1 MAVQRTTSHD
11 SSTEKEYATHVEG
24 EADMEEYVSLFPL
37 LANKSLEERQQIET
51 KLKRKLDWAFL
62 PVVTLMLLMGYLD
75 RINVA
80 NARLAGMQD
89 DLHMSDTMWS
99 AGISLFYVGYIVTQ
113 LPATVYLAKGLPRWQ
128 MPAYVIAWSVI
139 TACMAA
145 MTSGWSFLVCRFMVG
160 VAEGPFLPMVSL
172 MTSSWYTKEE
182 APLRMAIW
190 HAGNIASNIFSGLLA
205 AGILENMNGLAG
217 MRAWQWFVIIE
228 GIVGLFVAI
237 MGFWCIPNFPHN
249 TGTYFMTAEMSE
261 MAQYRMVVSAG
272 GRSED
277 DEGGAWEGVKLACKD
292 PFTWIYTVL
301 HFGLIVALSFKDFFP
316 SIVKTLGYSNLMTY
330 LIQAPPYIFAYLAT
344 CVISW
349 SWGRHMEHCWHI
361 IGSTVACIVGVV
373 IMISTLNAGAR
384 YFGMFLLCAGPFVGL
399 NIHIPWETTNV
410 ARPRTKRGALV
421 AITNCIASVSHWFT
435 PYFFLRSQEPRY
447 QNGGILIIAGCVMG
461 IAGCL
466 VCKWYV
472 KRLNKKM
479 DEHEAANNLPKRWRQ
494 PDVFAGIGLVGIS
507 VFQDHLL
514 PREDFARRHNPRL
527 VNERRSRMLACTLCH
542 NRKVRCEVDAESNT
556 CITCKAAGV
565 ECIPRTRKRRR
576 GGAAPMTQQLS
587 NNESHNYSNQQTQ
600 HVSQSSGAGI
610 VMPMEHASY
619 QTPSTTQS
627 TTYIGR
633 GHYVTDDDEID
644 ETSARAFA
652 PAKIKVGPHASTQRE
667 TLVLWKALDIPPLA
681 ARQSLLSAFLDYCNL
696 WTPVLEQKDIHEL
709 SHFEQEPT
717 SLLLAQSLWLAG
729 SRVTSSPS
737 VVAFA
742 SSDDFYH
749 RAKTV
754 FWSGVETDGLS
765 AIKASLMLQWTIEGN
780 TTKAVVKFGD
790 SLISVAHG
798 RPRVINLDDSD
809 VQPPIPSDF
818 PDSQFAFQL
827 FSAWV
832 DICQV
837 LGDISSCCIRRH
849 MSRTKRLYIESS
861 LYRWATSLPQDLQ
874 VAPSNQSTHG
884 YLATSQNLPARQLY
898 LPYFTSLIVF
908 SRMQPAHSGGSA
920 TATLAAS
927 FVARIFEDFLARDE
941 IKVLAPISTRYC
953 LISSMALVSVMPN
966 KRLWD
971 AVQPDLEILQL
982 ALAEL
987 SKRWRS
993 AIGASRALQN
1003 AINKRQQRAPSST
1016 AHFRVDYK
1024 GSLEYFKMIDLGY
1037 CRIWSTIS
1045 QQMSS
1050 GSSPMAAQ
1058 EQIPEPV
1065 PLPGSNALATD
1076 TFMDPGEALDM
1087 GAFQFEHV

>member
-1 MAVQRTTSHD
+1 MAVQRTASHA
-11 SSTEKEYATHVEG
+11 SSVEKQSATHIEG
-24 EADMEEYVSLFPL
+24 EAAVDEYLSLFPL
-37 LANKSLEERQQIET
+37 LADKSLEERKKIEK
-51 KLKRKLDWAFL
+51 KLKRKLDWVFL

-128 MPAYVIAWSVI
+128 MPAYVIAWSVV

-145 MTSGWSFLVCRFMVG
+145 MTSGKSFLVCRFMVG
-160 VAEGPFLPMVSL
+160 LAEGPFLPMVSL

-205 AGILENMNGLAG
+205 AGVLENMNGIAG

-228 GIVGLFVAI
+228 GIVGLLVAA

-249 TGTYFMTAEMSE
+249 TGTYFMNAEMSE
-261 MAQYRMVVSAG
+261 MAQYRMIVSAG

-330 LIQAPPYIFAYLAT
+330 LIQAPPYVFAYLAT
-344 CVISW
+344 CAISW
-349 SWGRHMEHCWHI
+349 SSGRYVEHCWHI
-361 IGSTVACIVGVV
+361 IGTTVACIIGVG
-373 IMISTLNAGAR
+373 IMISTLNPGAR

-447 QNGGILIIAGCVMG
+447 QNGGILIIAGCIMG

-466 VCKWYV
+466 VCK
-472 KRLNKKM
+472 
-479 DEHEAANNLPKRWRQ
+479 
-494 PDVFAGIGLVGIS
+494 
-507 VFQDHLL
+507 
-514 PREDFARRHNPRL
+514 
-527 VNERRSRMLACTLCH
+527 C
-542 NRKVRCEVDAESNT
+542 
-556 CITCKAAGV
+556 
-565 ECIPRTRKRRR
+565 PRTRKRRR
-576 GGAAPMTQQLS
+576 VGAAPAAQPDQNG
-587 NNESHNYSNQQTQ
+587 NNDYNTRN
-600 HVSQSSGAGI
+600 SQDGMDVPI
-610 VMPMEHASY
+610 EHAPY
-619 QTPSTTQS
+619 QTPSTVS
-627 TTYIGR
+627 R
-633 GHYVTDDDEID
+633 GHYVADDDEID
-644 ETSARAFA
+644 ETSARAFE
-652 PAKIKVGPHASTQRE
+652 PAKIRVGPHASTQKE

-696 WTPVLEQKDIHEL
+696 WTPVLEPKDIHEL
-709 SHFEQEPT
+709 SCFDQEKT
-717 SLLLAQSLWLAG
+717 SMLLAQSLWLAG
-729 SRVTSSPS
+729 SRVTNSPS

-749 RAKTV
+749 RAKAV
-754 FWSGVETDGLS
+754 FWSGLETDGLS
-765 AIKASLMLQWTIEGN
+765 AIKASLMLQWYNPQAPEHVSFDNSGFWLKIGVGIAHQIGLHKEPPLGSSR
-780 TTKAVVKFGD
+780 AIRRRLWWSLVARD

-798 RPRVINLDDSD
+798 RPRVITLDDSD
-809 VQPPIPSDF
+809 VQPPVATDF
-818 PDSQFAFQL
+818 PDSLFAFQL

-832 DICQV
+832 DICTV
-837 LGDISSCCIRRH
+837 LGDISSCCMRRH
-849 MSRTKRLYIESS
+849 MSRTKRLYIVNS
-861 LYRWATSLPQDLQ
+861 LCRWTTSLPQELW
-874 VAPSNQSTHG
+874 VAPS
-884 YLATSQNLPARQLY
+884 SQPPHSYFANSHNLPARQLY
-898 LPYFTSLIVF
+898 LPYFTSLIVL
-908 SRMQPAHSGGSA
+908 SRMQHSAGSLSV

-953 LISSMALVSVMPN
+953 LISSMALVSVMPD
-966 KRLWD
+966 KRLWV
-971 AVQPDLEILQL
+971 AVQSDLDILQL
-982 ALAEL
+982 ALTEL

-1003 AINKRQQRAPSST
+1003 AINKRRQRTGSST
-1016 AHFRVDYK
+1016 AELRMDS
-1024 GSLEYFKMIDLGY
+1024 GNSLEYFKMIDLGY
-1037 CRIWSTIS
+1037 CRIWSTLS
-1045 QQMSS
+1045 QQLS
-1050 GSSPMAAQ
+1050 SSPLAIQ
-1058 EQIPEPV
+1058 EQISVSEPIQ
-1065 PLPGSNALATD
+1065 PPSNALEAGP
-1076 TFMDPGEALDM
+1076 FMDSGEAWDM
-1087 GAFQFEHV
+1087 GTIQFEHVENWILNDGFLFDP

>member
-1 MAVQRTTSHD
+1 MAIQRMTTHD
-11 SSTEKEYATHVEG
+11 SSAEKEYVTHIEG
-24 EADMEEYVSLFPL
+24 EAVMDEYLSLFPL

-51 KLKRKLDWAFL
+51 KLKRKLDWVFL

-128 MPAYVIAWSVI
+128 MPAYVIAWSVV

-190 HAGNIASNIFSGLLA
+190 HACNIASNIFSGLLA

-228 GIVGLFVAI
+228 GIVGLFVAAL
-237 MGFWCIPNFPHN
+237 GFWCIPNFPHN
-249 TGTYFMTAEMSE
+249 TGTYFMTPEMSE

-349 SWGRHMEHCWHI
+349 SSGRHMEHCWHI
-361 IGSTVACIVGVV
+361 IGSTAACIVGVV

-472 KRLNKKM
+472 KRLNKEM
-479 DEHEAANNLPKRWRQ
+479 DEDEAANNLPKRW
-494 PDVFAGIGLVGIS
+494 
-507 VFQDHLL
+507 
-514 PREDFARRHNPRL
+514 
-527 VNERRSRMLACTLCH
+527 
-542 NRKVRCEVDAESNT
+542 
-556 CITCKAAGV
+556 
-565 ECIPRTRKRRR
+565 
-576 GGAAPMTQQLS
+576 
-587 NNESHNYSNQQTQ
+587 
-600 HVSQSSGAGI
+600 
-610 VMPMEHASY
+610 
-619 QTPSTTQS
+619 
-627 TTYIGR
+627 R

-652 PAKIKVGPHASTQRE
+652 PAKIKIGPHASTQRE

-696 WTPVLEQKDIHEL
+696 WTPVLELKDIHDL
-709 SHFEQEPT
+709 SHFDQEPA

-729 SRVTSSPS
+729 SRVTNSPS

-749 RAKTV
+749 RAKAV
-754 FWSGVETDGLS
+754 FWSGVEIDGLS
-765 AIKASLMLQWTIEGN
+765 AIKASLMLQWYNPQAPEHISFDNSGFWLKIGVGIAHQIGLHRESPPGPSR
-780 TTKAVVKFGD
+780 AIRRRLWWSLVVRD

-861 LYRWATSLPQDLQ
+861 LYRWSTSLPQELQ
-874 VAPSNQSTHG
+874 VAPSNQPTHS

-898 LPYFTSLIVF
+898 LPYFTSLIVL
-908 SRMQPAHSGGSA
+908 SRMLPAHPGGSA

-966 KRLWD
+966 KKLWD

-982 ALAEL
+982 ALTEL

-993 AIGASRALQN
+993 AIGASRALKN
-1003 AINKRQQRAPSST
+1003 AINKRQQRISSST
-1016 AHFRVDYK
+1016 AQLRMEDK
-1024 GSLEYFKMIDLGY
+1024 SSLDYFKMIDLGY

-1045 QQMSS
+1045 QQMPSS
-1050 GSSPMAAQ
+1050 SSPLAAQ
-1058 EQIPEPV
+1058 EKIPEPIQ
-1065 PLPGSNALATD
+1065 LPGNNALVTD
-1076 TFMDPGEALDM
+1076 PFMDPGEALDM
-1087 GAFQFEHV
+1087 GTFQFEHVENWILNDGFLFEP